1 MRKKIL
7 VCFGT
12 RPEAIKMCSLVHALK
27 ETNFDVK
34 VCVTAQHRQMLDQVL
49 EFFDVKPDFD
59 LDIMKPNQSLNELSG
74 RIFTKID
81 VVLAQEK
88 PEVILVHGDTTTS
101 SVCAWAAFHRGVRV
115 GHVEAGLR
123 TYNKTSPFPEEINRQ
138 ITGRLADFHFAP
150 TETSR
155 QNLESEHVD
164 PQSIVVTGN
173 TVIDSLLWTVSKLD
187 DQFYHPVID
196 RLRNTVNFDKKV
208 ILVTGHRRENFG
220 EGFLQICHALQ
231 TLAARQDVEIVYP
244 VHLNPNVQEPVN
256 RLLSSHRNIHLI
268 DPLDY
273 PAFVWM
279 MKQSYLIITD
289 SGGVQEEAPSLGK
302 PVLVMRDT
310 TERPEALKAGT
321 VVLVGTNADEIC
333 KHTLNLLDDQNRY
346 EAMSKAHNPYGD
358 GQANNRIVQFLTSRI

>member
-27 ETNFDVK
+27 QTDFDVK

-81 VVLAQEK
+81 AVLAQEN
-88 PEVILVHGDTTTS
+88 PDVMLVHGDTTTS

-150 TETSR
+150 TETS
-155 QNLESEHVD
+155 
-164 PQSIVVTGN
+164 
-173 TVIDSLLWTVSKLD
+173 
-187 DQFYHPVID
+187 
-196 RLRNTVNFDKKV
+196 
-208 ILVTGHRRENFG
+208 
-220 EGFLQICHALQ
+220 
-231 TLAARQDVEIVYP
+231 
-244 VHLNPNVQEPVN
+244 
-256 RLLSSHRNIHLI
+256 
-268 DPLDY
+268 
-273 PAFVWM
+273 
-279 MKQSYLIITD
+279 
-289 SGGVQEEAPSLGK
+289 
-302 PVLVMRDT
+302 
-310 TERPEALKAGT
+310 
-321 VVLVGTNADEIC
+321 
-333 KHTLNLLDDQNRY
+333 KH
-346 EAMSKAHNPYGD
+346 
-358 GQANNRIVQFLTSRI
+358 